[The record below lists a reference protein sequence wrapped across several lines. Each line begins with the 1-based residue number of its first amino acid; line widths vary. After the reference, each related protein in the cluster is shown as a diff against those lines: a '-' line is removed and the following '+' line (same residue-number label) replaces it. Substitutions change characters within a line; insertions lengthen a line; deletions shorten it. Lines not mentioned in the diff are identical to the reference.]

1 MAERKDEILEGIRS
15 HLAERGIDVAGVK
28 PGARIA
34 EDLDLDSL
42 DTVELTLGLEQRF
55 GVEIP
60 DEEAEGLVTVDD
72 VISLIENKL
81 AVGA

>member
-1 MAERKDEILEGIRS
+1 MAERKEEILEGIRI
-15 HLAERGIDVAGVK
+15 HLSERGIDTSGVQ

-60 DEEAEGLVTVDD
+60 DEEAEDLVTVDD
-72 VISLIENKL
+72 VITLIESKL
-81 AVGA
+81 SVGA